1 MATIKRTISS
11 FTVYSGHDQGDR
23 WQTNYLAYSNSFVI
37 PNENLISVSISVTF
51 TGIDSSDN
59 ELSSA
64 VSTVNDF
71 LFIES
76 SQVGSGN
83 YYSGNSSSQL
93 FSWIDN
99 KGKTVCL
106 EWLHRD
112 MVSALEG
119 IDGNVVNYII
129 SGYVQFVTTSGQITK
144 IYLGNNALPVC
155 YLGAN
160 RIERIHLGANLILNA
175 GTKSE
180 HSSTFSGTLNNKGI
194 YTVSKNLGL
203 NVDSGTIVI
212 YTTATVSS
220 YSYDPSNGLFTC
232 ILNGMAGSQV
242 TGTMYYYKYS

>member
-11 FTVYSGHDQGDR
+11 FTVYSGYDQGDQL
-23 WQTNYLAYSNSFVI
+23 QTNYLAYSNSFVI
-37 PNENLISVSISVTF
+37 PNEDLTSVSISITF

-64 VSTVNDF
+64 ISTVNNF

-76 SQVGSGN
+76 SKVGSGN

-93 FSWIDN
+93 SNWIDN

-129 SGYVQFVTTSGQITK
+129 SGYVQFTTSSGQTTK
-144 IYLGNNALPVC
+144 IYLGSNALPVC

-160 RIERIHLGANLILNA
+160 RIERIYLGTNLILNA
-175 GTKSE
+175 GTKTR
-180 HSSTFSGTLNNKGI
+180 HSSTFSGTFNNKGM
-194 YTVSKNLGL
+194 YTVSKNLGA
-203 NVDSGTIVI
+203 NVDSGTII
-212 YTTATVSS
+212 IDTTATVSV
-220 YSYDPSNGLFTC
+220 YSYNPSNGLFTC
-232 ILNGMAGSQV
+232 ILNGIAGTQTS
-242 TGTMYYYKYS
+242 GIIYYDKYS